1 MEQLKM
7 IDKVRDQAIADA
19 GVSAVLMYGSFTKGE
34 GDRYSDIEFYIF
46 LREEYQPDKRSW
58 IEGVHP
64 VSMFFTNEFGTDV
77 VVFENLIRGEFH
89 FHPVSDIGVIRTW
102 QGILDFSVRD
112 KMNLVDKDGLLTD
125 ILNGIE
131 QVSPEWNTPENI
143 TWVADSMINN
153 LLFVG
158 NVIRRG
164 EYARAVHLFY
174 FLEKYLSLLI
184 RLHLDTTDHWLDPMK
199 GLEDEIP
206 AEWYERYSGC
216 VPKLDGNDLQRCYGQ
231 VLKLTK
237 ELFLLLDI
245 PQYNKSILDRLMSEW
260 KINNIN

>member
-7 IDKVRDQAIADA
+7 IEKVRNKALADD

-46 LREEYQPDKRSW
+46 LCDGYLPDKREW
-58 IEGVHP
+58 IAAIHP

-77 VVFENLIRGEFH
+77 AVFDNLIRGEFH
-89 FHPVSDIGVIRTW
+89 FHPVADIGVVRTW
-102 QGILDFSVRD
+102 QGMLDFSVRD
-112 KMNLVDKDGLLTD
+112 KMNLLDKDGLLTNV
-125 ILNGIE
+125 LCSIE
-131 QVSPEWNTPENI
+131 QISPEWNTPENI

-164 EYARAVHLFY
+164 ENARANHLFF

-184 RLHLDTTDHWLDPMK
+184 RLHLNQTEHWLDPMK
-199 GLEDEIP
+199 GLENDIP
-206 AEWYERYSGC
+206 AEWYERYVKC
-216 VPKLDGNDLQRCYGQ
+216 IPMLKEDDLRECYLHT
-231 VLKLTK
+231 LKLTK
-237 ELFLLLDI
+237 ELFALLDI
-245 PQYNKSILDRLMSEW
+245 PQHNKSILDRIIAEW
-260 KINNIN
+260 E